1 MRKQEISRFD
11 PELDDM
17 VIKCSI
23 CQEVVG
29 MSDFGFGITCIKC
42 HSVLTTGGA
51 IFRTEDFPEVLRV
64 GKEDLDKINF
74 FHKEFDGCAGAVVQV
89 TPKFWNLRE
98 DGVIDFVFPVEEE
111 EVSDDKDL

>member
-17 VIKCSI
+17 VIKCCI
-23 CQEVVG
+23 CQEIVG

-42 HSVLTTGGA
+42 HSILTTGGA

-64 GKEDLDKINF
+64 GREDLEKISF
-74 FHKEFDGCAGAVVQV
+74 FHNELDGCAGAVVQV
-89 TPKFWNLRE
+89 TPKFWNLRK
-98 DGVIDFVFPVEEE
+98 DGVIEFVSPVEEA
-111 EVSDDKDL
+111 SDDKDL